1 MDNLEIAN
9 NLNLN
14 TYERKFVLRVSPHP
28 NHIQLIATNTL
39 HLLLL
44 LFPFDPSS
52 IVAFAAVPAVA
63 VAAPDLGRLW
73 PR

>member
-1 MDNLEIAN
+1 MENLEIAN

-14 TYERKFVLRVSPHP
+14 TYEEVRTRVSPHQ
-28 NHIQLIATNTL
+28 NHIQLIATNIL
-39 HLLLL
+39 SLVCCSR
-44 LFPFDPSS
+44 DPSS

-63 VAAPDLGRLW
+63 AAVAAPDLGRLW

>member
-1 MDNLEIAN
+1 MEILEIAN

-14 TYERKFVLRVSPHP
+14 TYEEVRTRVSPHQ

-39 HLLLL
+39 S
-44 LFPFDPSS
+44 LFYCSRDPSS

-63 VAAPDLGRLW
+63 AAVAAPDLGRLW